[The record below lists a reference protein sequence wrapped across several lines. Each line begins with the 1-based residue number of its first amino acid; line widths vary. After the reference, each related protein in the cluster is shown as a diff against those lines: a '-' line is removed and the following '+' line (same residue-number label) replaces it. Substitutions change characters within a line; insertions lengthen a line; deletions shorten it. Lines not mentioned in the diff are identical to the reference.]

1 MGEESCTPCRRM
13 RCCVV
18 GSGAIGSH
26 IAYSLRRATDEVYVL
41 ARGETAQ
48 TLREDGLRISVCGEP
63 EIVERGLRV
72 VEAEDIA
79 AGRVPPVDYLI
90 LTVKV
95 YSLDAELLA
104 TLKPLISP
112 ATCIVPPTTSIPF
125 WWCHSMGG
133 EFDGAQLEKLDPQGL
148 LWETFPPEQC
158 LGLTYWLSAVQE
170 APGVV
175 NVKHIQRGYPVG
187 ELDGK
192 PSARALWL
200 AEALKNGG
208 APSACVDN
216 IRSEIFIKAV
226 NSMAFNAVAV
236 LTGATNGQMADC
248 EDNARSTI
256 AAVMAELEQLA
267 VLMELPLFQTA
278 EERIEQTLASRAH
291 TMSMLHDL
299 QVGKELEAFDLFDS
313 FEALSELTGVDL
325 PLTRALVQLASVR
338 KHVVQLAQEQAAE
351 HQVLLAEQSAKL

>member
-1 MGEESCTPCRRM
+1 
-13 RCCVV
+13 
-18 GSGAIGSH
+18 
-26 IAYSLRRATDEVYVL
+26 
-41 ARGETAQ
+41 
-48 TLREDGLRISVCGEP
+48 
-63 EIVERGLRV
+63 
-72 VEAEDIA
+72 
-79 AGRVPPVDYLI
+79 
-90 LTVKV
+90 
-95 YSLDAELLA
+95 
-104 TLKPLISP
+104 
-112 ATCIVPPTTSIPF
+112 
-125 WWCHSMGG
+125 MGG
-133 EFDGAQLEKLDPQGL
+133 EFDSAQLEKLDPQGL

-175 NVKHIQRGYPVG
+175 NVKLIQRGYPVG